1 MRNCNDNNSGK
12 SRKLAFL
19 LRHDNKAFEERKIDE
34 YGWRRVDELLDLGF
48 TRPLLEEIVES
59 NNKKRYE
66 FNTDKTKIRAR
77 QGHSIPV
84 DVELEN
90 RIPPKYTISGRGVN
104 HTQSELETAKQVMAD
119 VDILVMDGIRLISGQ
134 KRPNHDSAYT
144 SDAEIIS
151 GKYPYFFFPIFSG
164 SVYDGTTFEALAN
177 AKITINYKGR
187 PAKMLDSTWSNPCST
202 FKATEGG
209 YSFCVEPEKA
219 KKEGMSKD
227 FSFELTI
234 SAPGYDTINY
244 AFTVPVAS
252 KILKGS
258 AARPNYSL
266 KITDLF
272 LFPQGMVNPM
282 ERYPVSGD

>member
-1 MRNCNDNNSGK
+1 MEVMKVTNLMEDYVRAHVDDIYERLKAENVSWLTCDCENCRMDTECYV
-12 SRKLAFL
+12 L
-19 LRHDNKAFEERKIDE
+19 
-34 YGWRRVDELLDLGF
+34 
-48 TRPLLEEIVES
+48 
-59 NNKKRYE
+59 
-66 FNTDKTKIRAR
+66 
-77 QGHSIPV
+77 
-84 DVELEN
+84 N

-104 HTQSELETAKQVMAD
+104 HAQSELETAKQVMAD

-134 KRPNHDSAYT
+134 KRPNHDSAYI

-151 GKYPYFFFPIFSG
+151 GKYPFFFFPIFSG
-164 SVYDGTTFEALAN
+164 SVYDGTTFESLAN
-177 AKITINYKGR
+177 AKITINYKGK

-219 KKEGMSKD
+219 KKEGMTKD
-227 FSFELTI
+227 FNFELIIT
-234 SAPGYDTINY
+234 APGYDTINY
-244 AFTVPVAS
+244 AFTVPVVS